1 MIKPNLRT
9 MRFLRILS
17 VNFAKLVAIVFL
29 AATVGG
35 CIGYLIVQAT
45 EAYGAKMVLL
55 SIVGIWLICMLLAI
69 SGSIS
74 EGQLTRLEAE
84 EEEVMRKLRMPYRE

>member
-1 MIKPNLRT
+1 MIKPNPRT
-9 MRFLRILS
+9 IRFLRILYL
-17 VNFAKLVAIVFL
+17 NFAKLVAIVFL

-35 CIGYLIVQAT
+35 CFGYLIVQAT
-45 EAYGAKMVLL
+45 EAYGSKIVLL
-55 SIVGIWLICMLLAI
+55 CLGGVWLIFVLLAI

-74 EGQLTRLEAE
+74 EGQLTRMEAE